1 MVLRMLDSKPL
12 ITTIIPTYRRPKLLR
27 RAIRSVL
34 QQTYPDLRI
43 SVYDNDSGDETA
55 SVVSELAQLD
65 HRIHYYC
72 RQENIGAFN
81 NFQYALK
88 DVQTEFFSILCDDDI
103 LCPEFYETAMK
114 WFDTYPE
121 AGFVSM
127 GVLNVNAWG
136 DIFPDGNMAGCRIGL
151 YRPFDGL
158 MTMLLK
164 NPPTW
169 TGTLFRKSIF
179 SEVGFLDEAVGP
191 VGDMDFMLRSASK
204 VSFVF
209 DSKIGG
215 IFIPAPLAKAE
226 SIRGSSIEGILPG
239 WHKIIHNITNNSRMP
254 DETII
259 QVTSILTARM
269 KLRIL
274 QMGIAAI
281 LRGDYNNSLKASY
294 LLRTKLNHKA
304 SSYFLYIT
312 SKMCIHLP
320 LIRHALLR
328 LYDVR
333 SFVCHYKKY
342 PLIKEFSQFYPLLKV

>member
-1 MVLRMLDSKPL
+1 MLDSKPL

-55 SVVSELAQLD
+55 AVVSELAQLD

-88 DVQTEFFSILCDDDI
+88 DIQTEFFSILCDDDI

-121 AGFVSM
+121 AEFVSM

-136 DIFPDGNMAGCRIGL
+136 DIFPDGTMAGCRIGL

-158 MTMLLK
+158 MTMLLHT
-164 NPPTW
+164 PPTW
-169 TGTLFRKSIF
+169 TGTLFRKSIL

-191 VGDMDFMLRSASK
+191 VGDMDFMLRAASK
-204 VSFVF
+204 VSFVY
-209 DSKIGG
+209 DSKKGG
-215 IFIPAPLAKAE
+215 IFIPAPLAKAG

-239 WHKIIHNITNNSRMP
+239 WHKIIQNITDNNRMP

-281 LRGDYNNSLKASY
+281 LRGDYNASRKASEA
-294 LLRTKLNHKA
+294 LRSPISHDAYSK
-304 SSYFLYIT
+304 FLFFT
-312 SKMCIHLP
+312 TKMCERSSILHQGILKFYHARS
-320 LIRHALLR
+320 LIRR
-328 LYDVR
+328 LKQIHSGKRYAEY
-333 SFVCHYKKY
+333 S
-342 PLIKEFSQFYPLLKV
+342 LLLKI